1 MRIEDIENEPYKL
14 YKTADELVDEL
25 NDEFNVSDE
34 LDNIYMEYNE
44 LENENIIRKRKAH
57 KILSKFSSELDKI
70 NKYPAPNFSQG
81 DESSYFYTQ
90 IYLLVLSGVFMC
102 ILFYFQTLFAF
113 LLFPIGIFL
122 GDKYGIVERVN
133 YWK

>member
-14 YKTADELVDEL
+14 YKTADELVDE
-25 NDEFNVSDE
+25 FNEEIPVSDE

-44 LENENIIRKRKAH
+44 LENENIIIKRKAH

-70 NKYPAPNFSQG
+70 NKYPAPHFSQG

-90 IYLLVLSGVFMC
+90 IYLLLLSGVFMC
-102 ILFYFQTLFAF
+102 ILFYFQSLFAF
-113 LLFPIGIFL
+113 LIFPLGIFF
-122 GDKYGIVERVN
+122 GDKYGIVERVK
-133 YWK
+133 Y